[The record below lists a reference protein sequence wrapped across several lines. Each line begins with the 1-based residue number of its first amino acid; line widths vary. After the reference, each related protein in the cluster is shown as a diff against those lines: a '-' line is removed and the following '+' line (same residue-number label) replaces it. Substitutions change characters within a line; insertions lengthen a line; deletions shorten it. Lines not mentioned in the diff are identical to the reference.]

1 MLIEKID
8 KYIYKLYC
16 RWNFKMNGLN
26 YVTFTEHILK
36 PVLSEKW
43 IFKEHQNMCTSL
55 RKFSS
60 SSTINRYLWKFINWK
75 THIYKFSCESLS
87 QVIHESLWIC
97 KILQKHKV
105 LYSSMISFVEF
116 ILHGYTMKTLWTS
129 LQPSEFFLI
138 ASDVNPSSI

>member
-8 KYIYKLYC
+8 KHIYRLHC

-26 YVTFTEHILK
+26 YRVCNIYR
-36 PVLSEKW
+36 KW

-55 RKFSS
+55 RKFPSL
-60 SSTINRYLWKFINWK
+60 STIYKYLWKFINWK

-87 QVIHESLWIC
+87 QIVHERLRIC
-97 KILQKHKV
+97 EILQKHKV
-105 LYSSMISFVEF
+105 LHSGMISFVEF
-116 ILHGYTMKTLWTS
+116 ILHGYTMKTLRTS